1 MASKTERTIINA
13 AGLAPGVVLVT
24 SRGRAAMA
32 DLIVIG
38 YPDEATAYAADDE
51 ARLRRDLVIQP
62 DVIAM
67 IARDKD
73 GGYHVQTSHRPLGCP
88 ARAGACSGVSM
99 AAG

>member
-24 SRGRAAMA
+24 SRGRA
-32 DLIVIG
+32 
-38 YPDEATAYAADDE
+38 
-51 ARLRRDLVIQP
+51 RDLVIQP
-62 DVIAM
+62 DAIAV

-73 GGYHVQTSHRPLGCP
+73 GSYHVQTSHRPLGCP

-99 AAG
+99 AAD